1 MVTALE
7 DAVMACHFP
16 RYNRKRSFDSE
27 ILQTTLKETKIDGD
41 FYSIHGVY
49 GGEVILVIDGQ

>member
-1 MVTALE
+1 
-7 DAVMACHFP
+7 MACHFP